1 MVCSSSLTFPIPP
14 SNPSQEVSPLPVS
27 PTRTFGCSI
36 RSPLKLIHSTL
47 ALFQTMLQLGGAF
60 GLAITA
66 VINTSYRDKAL
77 DRGVEKVAATLT
89 GLHSAFW
96 LAAGCSFSALILAMV
111 ALRGMGTIGR
121 GSKGSKE
128 AERTEQRDPGVD
140 DEENVDVKAAG
151 GKAREGGEV

>member
-1 MVCSSSLTFPIPP
+1 
-14 SNPSQEVSPLPVS
+14 
-27 PTRTFGCSI
+27 
-36 RSPLKLIHSTL
+36 
-47 ALFQTMLQLGGAF
+47 MLQLGGAF

-77 DRGVEKVAATLT
+77 DRGVERVAATLT

-128 AERTEQRDPGVD
+128 AERVEQRDPGVD

-151 GKAREGGEV
+151 GKVGQAEGV

>member
-1 MVCSSSLTFPIPP
+1 MLFVSHFSDPSEQSVAGGESAPRLSHRDIQLSDVIPVEADPSL
-14 SNPSQEVSPLPVS
+14 V
-27 PTRTFGCSI
+27 
-36 RSPLKLIHSTL
+36 

-77 DRGVEKVAATLT
+77 DRGVERVAATLT

-128 AERTEQRDPGVD
+128 AERVEQREVGVD
-140 DEENVDVKAAG
+140 AEEEVDIKAAG
-151 GKAREGGEV
+151 GKAGQSGEV